1 MQDTDTWREKNQG
14 WCLNGQVAPGGL
26 QGAVSPGNHG
36 DSCRTRWNLPASHP
50 TEGGGVGVT
59 SHSHPPWW
67 SAAPGDAQSLNVEG
81 GVVGMWKV
89 PLSPGEPGDPQ
100 VIQK

>member
-14 WCLNGQVAPGGL
+14 RCINGQVALGDHRAPCPQGTMETHVEHAGICL
-26 QGAVSPGNHG
+26 QFIPPKAGTWGF
-36 DSCRTRWNLPASHP
+36 
-50 TEGGGVGVT
+50 T
-59 SHSHPPWW
+59 SRSHPPWW
-67 SAAPGDAQSLNVEG
+67 SAAPGDAQSLNLKG